1 MGKRSDSALP
11 FFSSP
16 RPRSRSIPMLRT
28 ATASLTRTLRLSSTP
43 ARQLRAFTPLPRRF
57 NIMTSSASSLPS
69 RQASTSAAPIKVS
82 SPLISPI

>member
-16 RPRSRSIPMLRT
+16 RPRSRSVPMLRT

-57 NIMTSSASSLPS
+57 NIMTSSLPS

-82 SPLISPI
+82 NLLISPI